1 MNRPVPVIEVFK
13 NDEQWVAVIDPVSG
27 SADIETVDSLDN
39 WSSST
44 QTVVINGEA
53 KSVELFSNGDNYC
66 IRYEEAFV

>member
-27 SADIETVDSLDN
+27 SVDIETVDSLDN

-53 KSVELFSNGDNYC
+53 KSVQLFSNGDNHC

>member
-53 KSVELFSNGDNYC
+53 KSVQLFSNGEDYC

>member
-53 KSVELFSNGDNYC
+53 KPVQLFSNGDNYC

>member
-27 SADIETVDSLDN
+27 SADLETVDSLDN

-53 KSVELFSNGDNYC
+53 KSVQLFSNGDNYC

>member
-53 KSVELFSNGDNYC
+53 KSVQLFSNGEDYC
-66 IRYEEAFV
+66 IRYEDAFV

>member
-1 MNRPVPVIEVFK
+1 VNRPVPVIEVFK

-53 KSVELFSNGDNYC
+53 KSVQLFSNGEDYC
-66 IRYEEAFV
+66 IRYEDAFV

>member
-53 KSVELFSNGDNYC
+53 KSVQLFSNGDNYC